1 MAFTTWQDLY
11 EQMLADLASRNW
23 RVASYQIEGRQVQ
36 YSSFEEFRK
45 ALDYVK
51 QRADL
56 EAGRVTGRTY
66 AKPVRPGW

>member
-11 EQMLADLASRNW
+11 SKMLDDLASRNW

-45 ALDYVK
+45 ALDY
-51 QRADL
+51 
-56 EAGRVTGRTY
+56 